1 MINAAARII
10 AARHDDSG
18 AVTLWQRV
26 AEQYP
31 TAPEAAEA
39 ELEWARVLRR
49 RGDTA
54 GAVQRLE
61 HMILTYPRSALV
73 PQARR
78 ELDLAKQ
85 SVPSP

>member
-1 MINAAARII
+1 MLNAAARIV
-10 AARHDDSG
+10 AARGDDSS
-18 AVTLWQRV
+18 AVKLWQV
-26 AEQYP
+26 VVEQYSS
-31 TAPEAAEA
+31 APEAAEA
-39 ELEWARVLRR
+39 DLEWARVLRK

-85 SVPSP
+85 SVPST